1 MHKEKRMVVLQ
12 PFIDDGL
19 VADELQVDK
28 SGKEA
33 TVYCCRTGGPGGGE
47 LLAVKVYRPLAQR
60 RFKND
65 AVYQSGRVITDAR
78 LRRAFSKKS
87 RMGRGVQFASWVG
100 HEYETLR
107 ILHAL
112 GADVPRPVAQ
122 SGDAILMEY
131 VGDFDT
137 PAPTLRQASVPQED
151 APRLFQQ
158 ILRNVELFLAG
169 NRVHADLSAFN
180 ILYWRGAIRIIDFP
194 QAVDPRENPRAFELL
209 IRDVRNVC
217 DCFRRHGVAADPLD
231 IAQRMWRRYVRG
243 EL

>member
-1 MHKEKRMVVLQ
+1 MVVLK

-19 VADELQVDK
+19 VADELHVVK

-33 TVYCCRTGGPGGGE
+33 TVYCCKTGGAAGGE

-65 AVYQSGRVITDAR
+65 AVYQRGRVILDAR
-78 LRRAFSKKS
+78 LRRAYRKKS

-107 ILHAL
+107 ILHSA
-112 GADVPRPVAQ
+112 GADVPRPVSQ

-131 VGDFDT
+131 VGDVET
-137 PAPTLRQASVPQED
+137 PAPTLRQASVPRGD
-151 APRLFQQ
+151 AARLFKR
-158 ILRNVELFLAG
+158 ILRNVELFLA
-169 NRVHADLSAFN
+169 NERVHADLSPFN
-180 ILYWRGAIRIIDFP
+180 VLYWRGDIRIIDFP

-217 DCFRRHGVAADPLD
+217 DHFRRYGLD
-231 IAQRMWRRYVRG
+231 ENAGRIAQQLWARYQRG
-243 EL
+243 QL

>member
-19 VADELQVDK
+19 IADELRVVK

-33 TVYCCRTGGPGGGE
+33 TVYCCRTGGPAGGE

-65 AVYQSGRVITDAR
+65 AIYQRGRVINDAR
-78 LRRAFSKKS
+78 LRRAYRKKS

-100 HEYETLR
+100 HEYETMR

-112 GADVPRPVAQ
+112 GADVPRPVSQ

-131 VGDFDT
+131 IGDFDT
-137 PAPTLRQASVPQED
+137 PAPTLRQASVPRSE
-151 APRLFQQ
+151 APGLFRQ
-158 ILRNVELFLAG
+158 ILRNVELFLTG

-180 ILYWRGAIRIIDFP
+180 ILYWRGDIRIIDFP
-194 QAVDPRENPRAFELL
+194 QAVDPRQNPRAFELL

-217 DCFRRHGVAADPLD
+217 DCFRRYGVTADPGR
-231 IAQRMWRRYVRG
+231 IAQDLWSRYQRG
-243 EL
+243 VL